1 MSDTYHNRWVILF
14 VLFVARF
21 ALGFQFQSIGSI
33 APVLVEDFGVDYSF
47 IGLLIGIFLLPG
59 IVLALPASSLSR
71 HMGDR
76 RTVMLGLAMMII
88 GGVFICLANTQLVL
102 ILGRF
107 VSGAGAA
114 LLIVLMTKMV
124 IDWFEGKDLFIAM
137 GVFIVGWPIG
147 IATAQATLGALAEAA
162 DWEVAIV
169 LTTYICF
176 AAFVLFG
183 VAFQDL
189 PRSGRKPTRRDQR
202 LTKDEFTLIHCAGI
216 AWMFLNGAYFVV
228 LSFGPTML
236 LERGYS
242 MLEAGAIASCTSRA
256 FVLGLPLGGILSTR
270 VNAPNTIMIVGLGTA
285 GIIGSVLPF
294 MSPPAI
300 GFAAY
305 GLALGLATP
314 VVAALPSQIL
324 RTEVRARGLGYY
336 FSWFFGGVSLL
347 PVIGGY
353 LKDSTGSAVSSL
365 VFGAGLSIGC
375 LVLAIFLKLLE
386 YRKSVRRQTGS
397 NPWWSGSRNKRVR
410 TSRGPVHHPGI
421 AN

>member
-124 IDWFEGKDLFIAM
+124 IDWFEGKDLFVAM

-183 VAFQDL
+183 VAYLDV
-189 PRSGRKPTRRDQR
+189 PRSGKEPQRNDKR
-202 LTKDEFTLIHCAGI
+202 LTKDEFTHIHCAGI

-242 MLEAGAIASCTSRA
+242 MLEAGAIASCTSWA
-256 FVLGLPLGGILSTR
+256 FVVGLPLGGILSTR
-270 VNAPNTIMIVGLGTA
+270 TNAPNTIMVFGLGLA
-285 GIIGSVLPF
+285 AAMGSTLPV

-305 GLALGLATP
+305 GFALGLATP

-324 RTEVRARGLGYY
+324 RPEVRARGLGYY

-353 LKDSTGSAVSSL
+353 LKDSTGTAMSSV

-375 LVLAIFLKLLE
+375 LVLAIFLKMLE
-386 YRKSVRRQTGS
+386 HRKSVRRRANT
-397 NPWWSGSRNKRVR
+397 NPWRSSSRGKRLR
-410 TSRGPVHHPGI
+410 AARGPVPHPGV